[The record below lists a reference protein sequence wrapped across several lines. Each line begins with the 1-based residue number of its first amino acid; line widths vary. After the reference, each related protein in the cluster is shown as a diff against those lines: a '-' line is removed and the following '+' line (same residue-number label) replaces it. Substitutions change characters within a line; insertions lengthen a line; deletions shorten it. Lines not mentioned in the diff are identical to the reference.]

1 MCPMTREPS
10 ADICVTIA
18 IDHAPDGAVS
28 IEIKV
33 AEGNEGPRADVVS
46 LILAHLD
53 ALWIELADRVAVERQ
68 DIRRRA

>member
-1 MCPMTREPS
+1 MTREPS

-18 IDHAPDGAVS
+18 NDHAPDGAVS

>member
-1 MCPMTREPS
+1 MTRKPS
-10 ADICVTIA
+10 DISVTIA
-18 IDHAPDGAVS
+18 IDHASDGAVS

-46 LILAHLD
+46 LILAQLD

>member
-1 MCPMTREPS
+1 M
-10 ADICVTIA
+10 
-18 IDHAPDGAVS
+18 
-28 IEIKV
+28 
-33 AEGNEGPRADVVS
+33 EGPRADVVS